1 MEKRNQPILYSVLII
16 IAFLTMLPFIFVI
29 NNSLRTNNEIYH
41 SYFAPPKALTT
52 IVKFTYFKLT
62 SQEDRIL
69 LKITEAPHSDHPVKA
84 SELEYQK
91 IPYRKAVT
99 HLWLTMTKGYAHS
112 WKVLSPYMLNTFFV
126 CLTTALGVIVI
137 GSLTAYIF
145 SRYHFP
151 GKQILFMII
160 LSVMMVPAV
169 LTLVPSFL
177 LVRKLGLLNSYWVL
191 ILPYISVGQI
201 IAIFLFKSFFD
212 GLPEELF
219 ESARIDGA
227 GHFTLYFR
235 IVLPLSKQ
243 IVAVVL
249 IMNILGTWNNFLWPF
264 IANSDPNYHVV
275 ASGLY
280 IMGKSQVSANFS
292 TMFSG
297 YIISSIPLL
306 LLFIYGTKHFITG
319 ITSGA
324 FKA

>member
-1 MEKRNQPILYSVLII
+1 MGKSNQLILYIVLIVI
-16 IAFLTMLPFIFVI
+16 VFLTMLPFIFVV
-29 NNSLRTNNEIYH
+29 NNSLRTNTEMYH
-41 SYFAPPKALTT
+41 SYFGFPKALSS
-52 IVKFTYFKLT
+52 IIKFTYFKLT
-62 SQEDRIL
+62 SQEERIL
-69 LKITEAPHSDHPVKA
+69 LKIAEDETAGEATRA
-84 SELEYQK
+84 SELEYK
-91 IPYRKAVT
+91 KVPYGEAVNY
-99 HLWLTMTKGYAHS
+99 LWHKMTNGYSHS
-112 WKVLSPYMLNTFFV
+112 WKILSPYMLNTFFV
-126 CLTTALGVIVI
+126 CLVTAFGVIMI
-137 GSLTAYIF
+137 GSITAYIF
-145 SRYHFP
+145 SRYNFP
-151 GKQILFMII
+151 GKQLLFMII

-177 LVRKLGLLNSYWVL
+177 LVKKLGLLNSYWVL
-191 ILPYISVGQI
+191 ILPYISGGQI
-201 IAIFLFKSFFD
+201 LAIFLFKSFFD

-243 IVAVVL
+243 IIAVVL

-264 IANSDPNYHVV
+264 IANSDANYHVV

-280 IMGKSQVSANFS
+280 IMGKSQVAANFA

-297 YIISSIPLL
+297 YVISSVPLL
-306 LLFIYGTKHFITG
+306 ILFIYGTKHFITG